1 MNDFVK
7 KWVEANWGKHPMLPE
22 EDYSYETVTLAE
34 KLLTD
39 FSAALVAKI
48 LKDMP
53 WNVMPCGCDKKSR
66 RPKEGPHCNQEG
78 RYAALCE
85 VRDFLEGLSQFK

>member
-7 KWVEANWGKHPMLPE
+7 NNENKLLDYCQIIDGKIHFTW
-22 EDYSYETVTLAE
+22 DDFR
-34 KLLTD
+34 KGLTD